1 MKMRAFRRS
10 LKTLGAVL
18 LTAGTLTALKP
29 AVSFAAYSYPSAAK
43 YTAGDAEI
51 KKPVRNLDVDWVS
64 GQITVA
70 YHSADT
76 VELHETSKKQISK
89 DMQMRWWLDG
99 DTLRVRYAK
108 PGFHTLFARN
118 KQLTITLPEDIVFDE
133 VSMTATSAD
142 FLIPA
147 LQTDTLKLH
156 VISGDIEAAADARN
170 AAVRANSGDLDL
182 HFGGKAVEITAETTS
197 GEIGLE
203 AAAAEHLS
211 AASASGKIELRAER
225 VDELQASS
233 ASGSISAE
241 VGRVKRAA
249 LSTTSGNADVAF
261 DRFDALSISATSG
274 NVRADLPE
282 EPGFTASLKAGSGHI
297 KSDLPLTKEG
307 KVWTCGSGS
316 SEVSIATGSGNIT
329 LR

>member
-118 KQLTITLPEDIVFDE
+118 KQLTITLPEDIVDE

-203 AAAAEHLS
+203 AAAAERLS

-241 VGRVKRAA
+241 VGRVKR
-249 LSTTSGNADVAF
+249 
-261 DRFDALSISATSG
+261 SG

>member
-1 MKMRAFRRS
+1 LNKKDS
-10 LKTLGAVL
+10 VN
-18 LTAGTLTALKP
+18 
-29 AVSFAAYSYPSAAK
+29 SFALFTEFSVLREK
-43 YTAGDAEI
+43 QFFEC
-51 KKPVRNLDVDWVS
+51 N
-64 GQITVA
+64 QI
-70 YHSADT
+70 
-76 VELHETSKKQISK
+76 I
-89 DMQMRWWLDG
+89 
-99 DTLRVRYAK
+99 
-108 PGFHTLFARN
+108 
-118 KQLTITLPEDIVFDE
+118 DIDNFVFDE

-203 AAAAEHLS
+203 AAAAECLS

-261 DRFDALSISATSG
+261 DRFDVLSISATSG

-316 SEVSIATGSGNIT
+316 SVIHMNSASTSADSRILLMFISPRKHMSTINIS
-329 LR
+329 